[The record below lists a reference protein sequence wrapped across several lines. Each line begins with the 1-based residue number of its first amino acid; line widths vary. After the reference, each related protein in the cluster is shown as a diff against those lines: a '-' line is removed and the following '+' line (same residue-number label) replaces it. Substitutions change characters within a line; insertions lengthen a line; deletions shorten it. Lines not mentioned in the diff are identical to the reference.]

1 MGATLLALLT
11 FVVTVALTT
20 LVATLFGYQMVQG
33 LLLGAILGGTPFAGK
48 GLIFDA
54 QFLEGV

>member
-1 MGATLLALLT
+1 MGATLFALLT

-33 LLLGAILGGTPFAGK
+33 LLLGAILGVPRLQGK
-48 GLIFDA
+48 A
-54 QFLEGV
+54 